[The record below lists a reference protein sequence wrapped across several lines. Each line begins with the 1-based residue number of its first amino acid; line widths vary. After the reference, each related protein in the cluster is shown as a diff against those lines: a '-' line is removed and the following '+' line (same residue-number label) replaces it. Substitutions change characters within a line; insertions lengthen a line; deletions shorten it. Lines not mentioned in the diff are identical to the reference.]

1 MVAVGEIFGSMI
13 TTQRKLRNVGNN
25 QKVGCNDSKIMLL
38 VKQYK
43 SWPCV
48 VKSTNKW
55 KGERS
60 HIHQAQ
66 GMRPIVFALIG
77 ETIEADVH
85 VKAGGE
91 KTQKAE

>member
-1 MVAVGEIFGSMI
+1 M
-13 TTQRKLRNVGNN
+13 
-25 QKVGCNDSKIMLL
+25 
-38 VKQYK
+38 
-43 SWPCV
+43 
-48 VKSTNKW
+48 
-55 KGERS
+55 ERS